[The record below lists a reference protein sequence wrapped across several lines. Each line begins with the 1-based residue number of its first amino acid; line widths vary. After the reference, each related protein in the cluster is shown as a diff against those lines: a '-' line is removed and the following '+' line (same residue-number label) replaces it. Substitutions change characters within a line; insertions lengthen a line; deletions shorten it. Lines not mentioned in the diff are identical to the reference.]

1 MFIVNNF
8 NLKIII
14 KKIKFGLFIGETQ
27 KMAYLIIIGKN
38 QEIRA
43 QCDLIKSDIKTRT
56 EGKSLYILSSTYKTT
71 HLMSSLTK

>member
-1 MFIVNNF
+1 
-8 NLKIII
+8 
-14 KKIKFGLFIGETQ
+14 
-27 KMAYLIIIGKN
+27 MAYLIIIGEN

-71 HLMSSLTK
+71 HLMSSLAK